1 MVKFEKGDLVEV
13 KKNNALSPT
22 LRFFYNK
29 RGLLVRI
36 VAESYKNNKLY
47 SRQWE
52 ILFSNG
58 KRFCFKEYELI
69 LIAKAKENDT

>member
-47 SRQWE
+47 SRQ
-52 ILFSNG
+52 
-58 KRFCFKEYELI
+58 
-69 LIAKAKENDT
+69 